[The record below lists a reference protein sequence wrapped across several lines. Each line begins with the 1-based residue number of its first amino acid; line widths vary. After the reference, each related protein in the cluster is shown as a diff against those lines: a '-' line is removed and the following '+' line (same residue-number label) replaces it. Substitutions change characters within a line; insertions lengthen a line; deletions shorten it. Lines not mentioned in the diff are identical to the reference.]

1 MWTFTPYLEQYL
13 QSSWATRRAS
23 TSVDTIFG
31 QRCGFNALSW
41 QSLQMT
47 PLFLQY
53 SDKDHCFSRAS
64 CDSRRAASAQHIAG
78 HLHAGSTSSG
88 VLVKRGHSLLFLLI
102 CLAMSSLHASHAQA
116 SQMCVGQLCGMIP
129 AASKQPGICIK
140 QEADACTVNSSGLH
154 LETCTHRLQART
166 KSSQERVSS

>member
-1 MWTFTPYLEQYL
+1 MRNP
-13 QSSWATRRAS
+13 
-23 TSVDTIFG
+23 
-31 QRCGFNALSW
+31 
-41 QSLQMT
+41 
-47 PLFLQY
+47 
-53 SDKDHCFSRAS
+53 
-64 CDSRRAASAQHIAG
+64 IAG

-88 VLVKRGHSLLFLLI
+88 VLGKRGHLLLPLLI

-116 SQMCVGQLCGMIP
+116 SQMCVGQFCRTILPHP

-154 LETCTHRLQART
+154 LETCTRRLQART